1 MSADMITNRHA
12 FQVQRVMIAT
22 GPIMLV
28 MWLTGFIFFAG
39 FIPVP
44 DPRDSA
50 EQVVRHF
57 SEHSNAIRVGLWL
70 TLFGSGL
77 LVPYAAAISSQ
88 LRRIE
93 GMRSPLSQC
102 QFGCAVALSIEFIVP
117 VMVWMTAAYRPQET
131 DPGLIRTLHDMAWLM
146 FVVVVCS
153 VIPQLLCIGYA
164 IFIDD
169 REEPVFPR
177 WAAYLNLWVALLLVP
192 AGLVAFFKSG
202 PFAWNGVFGFYVPL
216 SAFCIWL
223 FAMTYLLL
231 KATAKEEADFSAA
244 DSPKADS
251 LPAH

>member
-1 MSADMITNRHA
+1 MSTNMITNRHA

-28 MWLTGFIFFAG
+28 MWLAGFIFFAG

-44 DPRDSA
+44 DPRNSA
-50 EQVVRHF
+50 EQVAQHF
-57 SEHSNAIRVGLWL
+57 RDNPNAMRAGMWL
-70 TLFGSGL
+70 TLFGSAL

-102 QFGCAVALSIEFIVP
+102 QFGSAVALSIEFIVP
-117 VMVWMTAAYRPQET
+117 VMVWMTIAYRPDEV
-131 DPGLIRTLHDMAWLM
+131 DPALIRTLHDMAWLM

-153 VIPQLLCIGYA
+153 VIPQLLCIAYA
-164 IFIDD
+164 ILIDD
-169 REEPVFPR
+169 RAEPVFPR
-177 WAAYLNLWVALLLVP
+177 WAGYLNIWVALLLVP

-216 SAFCIWL
+216 TVFTIWM

-231 KATAKEEADFSAA
+231 VATKKEEAEFLAA
-244 DSPKADS
+244 RTEENQVGV
-251 LPAH
+251 